1 MCDVTKLT
9 CDAIITP
16 FLCRR
21 ECVVTTMGVTATM
34 DTTAAT
40 ATMGATVTMAG
51 GDAVAMVMAAI
62 DTTAANQQQQGQ

>member
-9 CDAIITP
+9 CDAITP

-21 ECVVTTMGVTATM
+21 ECVGTTMGVTVTM

-40 ATMGATVTMAG
+40 ATMVATVTMAG
-51 GDAVAMVMAAI
+51 GDAVAMVVMAAT
-62 DTTAANQQQQGQ
+62 DTTAARHQQWR

>member
-9 CDAIITP
+9 CDAITP

-21 ECVVTTMGVTATM
+21 ECVGTTMGVTATM

-40 ATMGATVTMAG
+40 ATMVATVTMAG

-62 DTTAANQQQQGQ
+62 DTTAANQQQQRQ